1 MATSADYHPS
11 GPGHERETTYAGPP
25 ELRSLDAMLA
35 RQAGRLRVPPGL
47 IQRVF
52 EASVAGL
59 PSPRQVWR
67 RASHPE
73 PVIATVSLWSRL
85 ALAASIGLA
94 FIVATQSL
102 RRPAGPLL
110 LSPEMELVLMGD
122 ARDTRNGLY
131 RLLLDSDVQPL
142 GEVEHLLLTRDMTF
156 DDLDYDL
163 TMLVADLDM

>member
-1 MATSADYHPS
+1 M
-11 GPGHERETTYAGPP
+11 
-25 ELRSLDAMLA
+25 
-35 RQAGRLRVPPGL
+35 
-47 IQRVF
+47 
-52 EASVAGL
+52 
-59 PSPRQVWR
+59 
-67 RASHPE
+67 
-73 PVIATVSLWSRL
+73 
-85 ALAASIGLA
+85 AASIGLA

-102 RRPAGPLL
+102 RRPAGPMML

-156 DDLDYDL
+156 DDLGHDL

>member
-1 MATSADYHPS
+1 M
-11 GPGHERETTYAGPP
+11 
-25 ELRSLDAMLA
+25 
-35 RQAGRLRVPPGL
+35 
-47 IQRVF
+47 
-52 EASVAGL
+52 
-59 PSPRQVWR
+59 
-67 RASHPE
+67 
-73 PVIATVSLWSRL
+73 
-85 ALAASIGLA
+85 AASIGLA

-156 DDLDYDL
+156 GDLGHDL